1 MKLYNSETGILP
13 SMPKDF
19 RVQISRSDT
28 FQMFYPAWHTKP
40 GSYSLAI
47 DQQMQTKISWYS
59 GSEHKRKPVSP
70 SNLPEVP
77 NSSHTHYVV
86 TMYKN
91 ASGDLSHGLKNW
103 GHKYVICIK

>member
-19 RVQISRSDT
+19 RVQISQSDT

-47 DQQMQTKISWYS
+47 DQQMQTKFSWYS
-59 GSEHKRKPVSP
+59 GSEHKRKPVRPVSVHLTCLRFQTP
-70 SNLPEVP
+70 PTPTMLLP
-77 NSSHTHYVV
+77 
-86 TMYKN
+86 
-91 ASGDLSHGLKNW
+91 
-103 GHKYVICIK
+103 CIKMHLGI